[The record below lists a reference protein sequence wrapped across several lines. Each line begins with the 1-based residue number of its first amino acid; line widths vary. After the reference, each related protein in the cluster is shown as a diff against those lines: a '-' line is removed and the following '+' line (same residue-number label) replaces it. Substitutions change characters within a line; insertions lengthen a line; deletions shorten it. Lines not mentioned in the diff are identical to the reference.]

1 MLDALKSLFE
11 NNVISEEIRAEIQEA
26 WDKKISETKL
36 EVTAELREEF
46 ASKYEHDKAQM
57 VEAIDSMVSDKL
69 AEEIS
74 EFTDDRKQLA
84 EARAKYVVAMREN
97 AGLLKQFVF
106 DSLKKEV
113 TELHED
119 QKVMSDKFGKLE
131 EFVVEALSKEIAEFH
146 EDKKDLAETKVKL
159 VREAKKHLN
168 KVKSTFVEKSAKLVS
183 DVVGKGLTKEISQ
196 LKEDIDSARK
206 NDFGRKIF
214 ETFANEYN
222 NSYLNEKSET
232 AKLMKVVDLKDK
244 QFAEVKASDD
254 AKAKVIAERDAEIT
268 KINDATKRKD
278 VIAELTAPLSK
289 DQREIM
295 NDLLESVQTDK
306 LSKQFNKYIPAVLD
320 GNTPEKKKATLTETE
335 AKAITGN
342 KEESNV
348 SSVSSEATSNIV
360 DIRRL
365 AGLN

>member
-11 NNVISEEIRAEIQEA
+11 NNVISEEIRVEIQEA
-26 WDKKISETKL
+26 WDKKIAEERLS
-36 EVTAELREEF
+36 VTAELREEF

-84 EARAKYVVAMREN
+84 EARAKYAIAMREN
-97 AGLLKQFVF
+97 ANLLKEFVMQ
-106 DSLKKEV
+106 SLKKEV
-113 TELHED
+113 TELHDD
-119 QKVMSDKFGKLE
+119 QKVMSDKFGNLE
-131 EFVVEALSKEIAEFH
+131 EFVVEALSKEIAEFQ
-146 EDKKDLAETKVKL
+146 EDKKDLAETKVRL

-214 ETFANEYN
+214 ETFSNEYA

-232 AKLMKVVDLKDK
+232 AKLLKVVDLKDK
-244 QFAEVKASDD
+244 QIEEVKAE
-254 AKAKVIAERDAEIT
+254 AEESKKIVESKDAEIN
-268 KINDATKRKD
+268 KISDAAKRKD
-278 VIAELTAPLSK
+278 IMNELTAPLSK

-295 NDLLESVQTDK
+295 KDLLESVQTDR
-306 LSKQFNKYIPAVLD
+306 LVKQFDKYMPAVID
-320 GNTPEKKKATLTETE
+320 GKTPEKKKATLTEAE
-335 AKAITGN
+335 AKSITGN

-348 SSVSSEATSNIV
+348 SSVSSEANKNIV

>member
-26 WDKKISETKL
+26 WDKKIAETRL

-57 VEAIDSMVSDKL
+57 VEAIDNMVSEKL

-84 EARAKYVVAMREN
+84 EARAKYVIAMREN
-97 AGLLKQFVF
+97 ANLLKEFVMQ
-106 DSLKKEV
+106 SLKKEV
-113 TELHED
+113 SELHED

-131 EFVVEALSKEIAEFH
+131 EFVVEALSKEIAEIN
-146 EDKKDLAETKVKL
+146 EDKNDLAETKVRL
-159 VREAKKHLN
+159 IREAKEHLN

-183 DVVGKGLTKEISQ
+183 DVVGKGLTKEIGQ

-214 ETFANEYN
+214 ETFANEYS

-232 AKLMKVVDLKDK
+232 AKLLKVVDMKDG
-244 QFAEVKASDD
+244 QIQEVKA
-254 AKAKVIAERDAEIT
+254 
-268 KINDATKRKD
+268 
-278 VIAELTAPLSK
+278 
-289 DQREIM
+289 
-295 NDLLESVQTDK
+295 
-306 LSKQFNKYIPAVLD
+306 D
-320 GNTPEKKKATLTETE
+320 GT
-335 AKAITGN
+335 
-342 KEESNV
+342 
-348 SSVSSEATSNIV
+348 
-360 DIRRL
+360 
-365 AGLN
+365 